1 MSKREDA
8 EEDKVEFH
16 FNCSALVDDDV
27 DFPDLPLKD
36 RVLILQQVKIL
47 ARFTI
52 VEYLKQELLELI
64 CPQFSGRKESLIAFF
79 LH

>member
-47 ARFTI
+47 AWFKVNEMYTL
-52 VEYLKQELLELI
+52 VD
-64 CPQFSGRKESLIAFF
+64 S
-79 LH
+79 

>member
-52 VEYLKQELLELI
+52 VEYLV
-64 CPQFSGRKESLIAFF
+64 F
-79 LH
+79 LNLKKVLSQTEIYSSKKVDT